1 VSEEDDVRDGEASG
15 APDAA
20 KDAEAADSATD
31 SDSDEE
37 VERVAQRARHV
48 GVKGQRK
55 ARGSKSKKGKRP
67 PSKAPASESAL
78 ARRFEFDLAADRAAA
93 RLRLVGACIVTPA
106 GAWLATTPLEPVGW
120 FFVLL
125 AFAVGL
131 GWTLSFVRSLRRK
144 PAQWFL
150 DLSPAGLEVAYGSDP
165 EVTPWNDLTK
175 VEVDEDQLVVKVTL
189 VSSEEEEIFYA
200 IPPVWQ
206 GVSLHELGDAIEAA
220 RAAWA
225 DPEVARTRETSGEEQ
240 E

>member
-1 VSEEDDVRDGEASG
+1 MSEDEHADDSSV
-15 APDAA
+15 
-20 KDAEAADSATD
+20 ADSGPD
-31 SDSDEE
+31 SADEA

-55 ARGSKSKKGKRP
+55 ARGSKSKKKGKRQP
-67 PSKAPASESAL
+67 KAPASESPL

-106 GAWLATTPLEPVGW
+106 GVWLATTPLEPVGW

-125 AFAVGL
+125 AFAVGI

-206 GVSLHELGDAIEAA
+206 GVSLHELGDAIEDA
-220 RAAWA
+220 RAEWA
-225 DPEVARTRETSGEEQ
+225 DPKTARARETRTDQEQ